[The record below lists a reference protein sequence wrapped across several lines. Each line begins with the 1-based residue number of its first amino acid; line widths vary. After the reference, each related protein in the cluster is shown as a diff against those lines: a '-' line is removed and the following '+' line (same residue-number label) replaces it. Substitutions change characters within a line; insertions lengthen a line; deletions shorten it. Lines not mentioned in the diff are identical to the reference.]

1 VVLSHEEAL
10 ALISKLD
17 GVNQMVARLMIC
29 RCRVAHQRS
38 IAVASKVCGF
48 RHEADLGSVAFV
60 AAIITAI
67 DSVPWPSTFRVC
79 NSTATSRML
88 PKTDTVFRVWHMT
101 TSCAAIVHLMVTV
114 ALRVLVKNETWHIPS
129 NYYFPTFHFY

>member
-1 VVLSHEEAL
+1 MLSHEEAL